1 MDAFYVRRSGPLSGE
16 LRINGA
22 KNSALKL
29 LAAALLAPGRTV
41 VRNVPAIA
49 DIPAMADVVAHLGV
63 QVAHEPDGVF
73 VLDVPDEVGTAT
85 PPELVKR
92 LRASLVVLGPL
103 LARQGRARVAQP
115 GGCNLG
121 SRNID
126 MHLSGLSAMGADI
139 TYGAD
144 YVEAVAPTLS
154 GGRRRLHGARI
165 ELPFASVGATENI
178 MLAGVYADGV
188 TTIVNAAR
196 EPEICDLA
204 DFLRGMGATIRGDGT
219 SDITIVGVDELQPT
233 MHEVVG
239 DRIEAGTFA
248 VGAAI
253 TAGDVTL
260 TGVNPDHL
268 RLALSKLAATGV
280 VVSESD
286 AGVRIRSDGALKA
299 TDIVTLP
306 FPGFP
311 TDLQAQYLVLLSR
324 AKGTSMVTEN
334 VFDGR
339 FSVIA
344 ELNRMGASI
353 DRAGH
358 HALVRG
364 PRALSGATVRSTDL
378 RAGAALVLAGL
389 VADGETIVT
398 DPFHVDRGYADFAAR
413 LRSIGADVER
423 AAERVAA

>member
-1 MDAFYVRRSGPLSGE
+1 MDAFHIRRSGPLSGQI
-16 LRINGA
+16 RINGA

-29 LAAALLAPGRTV
+29 VAAALLAPGRTV

-49 DIPAMADVVAHLGV
+49 DMTAMADVVAHLGV
-63 QVAHEPDGVF
+63 GVDRGAESTF
-73 VLDVPDEVGTAT
+73 VLDVPSELGTAT

-115 GGCNLG
+115 GGCDLG

-126 MHLSGLSAMGADI
+126 MHLSGLAAMGADI
-139 TYGAD
+139 DIGPD
-144 YVEAVAPTLS
+144 YVEARAAQLS
-154 GGRRRLHGARI
+154 GARI

-178 MLAGVYADGV
+178 MLAAVYARGV

-196 EPEICDLA
+196 EPEIRDLA
-204 DFLRGMGATIRGDGT
+204 AFLRGMGATIRGDGT
-219 SDITIVGVDELQPT
+219 SDITIVGTDQLEPT
-233 MHEVVG
+233 THEVVG

-248 VGAAI
+248 VAAAI
-253 TAGDVTL
+253 TGGDLVL
-260 TGVNPDHL
+260 DGVDPEHL

-280 VVSESD
+280 LIDESD
-286 AGVRIRSDGALKA
+286 HGLEVSSDGNLRA

-311 TDLQAQYLVLLSR
+311 TDLQAQFLVLLSR

-344 ELNRMGASI
+344 ELSRMGADI
-353 DRAGH
+353 DLAGH

-364 PRALSGATVRSTDL
+364 ATPLHGARVRATDL

-389 VADGETIVT
+389 VAEGETIVT
-398 DPFHVDRGYADFAAR
+398 DPHHVDRGYADFAAR

-423 AAERVAA
+423 ATERVAA